1 MEKDTQSQSCELAT
15 VHEVE
20 RHHSTYAMDK
30 HSGNISSL
38 YANTHALVQLQ
49 EARRDRQKLKR
60 RATGAELKH
69 SELNSIFFERENVAV
84 QITR

>member
-1 MEKDTQSQSCELAT
+1 MEKDTQSQPCELAT

-20 RHHSTYAMDK
+20 KHHPTYAMDK

-38 YANTHALVQLQ
+38 YANTHALVQMQ
-49 EARRDRQKLKR
+49 EARRDRQKLKG
-60 RATGAELKH
+60 RASGAELKH
-69 SELNSIFFERENVAV
+69 NELNSIFFERENVAV